1 NDRFNSYIDHWHK
14 NDFEKM
20 YQMLADEAL
29 DVYPTEEFIDRYAKI
44 YEDLDITDL
53 TINFEALNGE
63 EVEAAFEKGETTIP
77 FSVEMESLAGPIT
90 FDYEA
95 TLIAQGDEKEDD
107 YNWFINWDPGFIF
120 PALKDGGS
128 IEFNTTL
135 PVRVVILDRNS
146 MPLALI
152 DFVY

>member
-1 NDRFNSYIDHWHK
+1 MKKRILLLLTFSLFIMMTIACSEEKVSPNDRFNSYIDHWHK

-90 FDYEA
+90 FD
-95 TLIAQGDEKEDD
+95 
-107 YNWFINWDPGFIF
+107 
-120 PALKDGGS
+120 
-128 IEFNTTL
+128 
-135 PVRVVILDRNS
+135 
-146 MPLALI
+146 
-152 DFVY
+152 